1 MEPEAKYTLVGTA
14 VLVLVALIVVAAVWL
29 RTTGATRQRTVQ
41 IYFARQSLEGL
52 QIRSDVKMQGI
63 KVGSVTGFR
72 ISAGRPGTVEVVI
85 RVVGTTPIRQ
95 STRANVERQ
104 LLTGIANIRLVNI
117 NETSPLLTEAPS
129 DEPYPLIAEGE
140 SEYKFSESVAQI
152 AQRADETMQ
161 RINLALSDENQVALS
176 EILVN
181 LRRISA
187 NADRNMASLDRT
199 LVPRPVRMRCDD
211 EPESPAKLAN
221 SGALRHVGRIHPA
234 VKVPPRSKHDRRC
247 ARLATRMMAG
257 RGRQPGAAGTAQELR
272 ATPFTGAAARRSRSG
287 QNPVRTVKG
296 AWSRGGPGE
305 NIMRIVYG
313 CGRRACPC
321 NPRSTTATLLRPR
334 RRARKQGPKP
344 PASCC
349 AVAAHH
355 GSPVS
360 TKRRKSCSAARW
372 GRGATINSTAGRNVR
387 AGG

>member
-1 MEPEAKYTLVGTA
+1 MEPEAKYTQVGTA
-14 VLVLVALIVVAAVWL
+14 VLVLLTLVVVAAVWL
-29 RTTGATRQRTVQ
+29 KSTGGQRDNEPYK

-117 NETSPLLTEAPS
+117 DETSPLLTETPP

-161 RINLALSDENQVALS
+161 RINLTLSDENQVALS

-187 NADRNMASLDRT
+187 NVDRSMASLDRT
-199 LVPRPVRMRCDD
+199 LVAAGRAADEVRTMSAGIAGDARKLTARYDTLG
-211 EPESPAKLAN
+211 EESTT
-221 SGALRHVGRIHPA
+221 A
-234 VKVPPRSKHDRRC
+234 VKDVSAAIRQMSADV
-247 ARLATRMMAG
+247 ARLSTRMDGLLADG
-257 RGRQPGAAGTAQELR
+257 NVELRVTAQELR
-272 ATPFTGAAARRSRSG
+272 ATADSLGAAARRFSDPGRILFG
-287 QNPVRTVKG
+287 PVKG
-296 AWSRGGPGE
+296 SMGPGE
-305 NIMRIVYG
+305 E
-313 CGRRACPC
+313 
-321 NPRSTTATLLRPR
+321 PR
-334 RRARKQGPKP
+334 
-344 PASCC
+344 
-349 AVAAHH
+349 
-355 GSPVS
+355 
-360 TKRRKSCSAARW
+360 
-372 GRGATINSTAGRNVR
+372 
-387 AGG
+387 